1 MELPVEFIEKM
12 KDLLKDDYK
21 DFENALDKPEQKA
34 ITVNTSRMSLKDF
47 EHSADFSFSPIPK
60 IDNGYYVNNFRIGSH
75 ILNHAGVIYS
85 QEPSAMYPVELL
97 DIKENDI
104 VLDICSAPGG
114 KSIQI
119 LEKLNNT
126 GLLVSNEIVYNRAK
140 ILFENLS
147 KMGFSNYIITCNSPK
162 DFEDKNLKF
171 DKILVDAPCGGEG
184 MFRKEN
190 FDFKAYK
197 LINIETNAKR
207 QLSILNSMKNLLKS
221 GGRMVYS
228 TCTYDIQENEQVI
241 LNFLKENP
249 NFHLV
254 EIKGYEDVLASGIK
268 LENSNTNY
276 TFRRY
281 PHLHC
286 GEGQFMAILEK
297 DGVEEIEYDNFNCNG
312 FSGVYRK
319 EMQILNNAFKDVA
332 DISSLQFVKK
342 DNTYFT
348 ISKNILDFSNLNVL
362 TTGCVVGTY
371 NKNIFKIHHNFYH
384 VYGNLFYNKI
394 NLDDNNIYKY
404 LHGEELDIEENS
416 KSGIVAVYYKDI
428 SIGGGKVV
436 NGKLKNYYE
445 KDLRI

>member
-1 MELPVEFIEKM
+1 MDLPIEFESKM
-12 KDLLKDDYK
+12 KELLKDNYDNFVK
-21 DFENALDKPEQKA
+21 SLDRPEQKA
-34 ITVNTSRMSLKDF
+34 ITVNTSKLSLSDF
-47 EHSADFSFSPIPK
+47 ENMADFDYSPIPK
-60 IDNGYYVNNFRIGSH
+60 IDNGYYVRNFRFGNH

-97 DIKENDI
+97 DIQENDI
-104 VLDICSAPGG
+104 VLDVCSAPGG

-126 GLLVSNEIVYNRAK
+126 GLLVSNEIVYNRSK

-147 KMGFSNYIITCNSPK
+147 KMGFNNYIITCNSPK
-162 DFEDKNLKF
+162 DFENKSFKF
-171 DKILVDAPCGGEG
+171 DKILIDAPCGGEG

-207 QLSILNSMKNLLKS
+207 QLSILNSMKNLLKK

-228 TCTYDIQENEQVI
+228 TCTYDIQENEQVV

-249 NFHLV
+249 DYHLV
-254 EIKGYEDVLASGIK
+254 KINDYEDVLANGVK
-268 LENSNTNY
+268 LENSNTDY

-281 PHLHC
+281 PHLHN
-286 GEGQFMAILEK
+286 GEGQFMAVLER
-297 DGVEEIEYDNFNCNG
+297 DGEEEVVYDDFKCNG
-312 FSGVYRK
+312 FGGVYRK
-319 EMQILNNAFKDVA
+319 EMQILNSAFKGVA
-332 DISSLQFVKK
+332 DISSLHFVRK

-348 ISKNILDFSNLNVL
+348 LAKDIMDFENINIL

-371 NKNIFKIHHNFYH
+371 NKNTFKIHHNFYH
-384 VYGNLFYNKI
+384 VYGDLFYNKVY
-394 NLDDNNIYKY
+394 LDDNNVYKY
-404 LHGEELDIEENS
+404 LHGEEIDVDIQTNN
-416 KSGIVAVYYKDI
+416 IVSVYYQNF
-428 SIGGGKVV
+428 SLGGGKVV
-436 NGKLKNYYE
+436 GGKLKNYYD